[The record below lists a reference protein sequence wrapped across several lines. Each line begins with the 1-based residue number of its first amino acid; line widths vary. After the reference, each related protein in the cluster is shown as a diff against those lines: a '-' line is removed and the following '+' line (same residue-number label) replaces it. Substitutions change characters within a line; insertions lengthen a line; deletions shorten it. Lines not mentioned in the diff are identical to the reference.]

1 MIKVVN
7 NMKCTK
13 CKFDNIVKASY
24 CSKCGNKFTA
34 KEKEKAYNNTIY
46 GKIEK
51 LEKIKDIISLDV
63 ITGNIVF
70 KIFSLIFV
78 LGIGIYF
85 LMTMG
90 VNTKILNSSEYEIFY
105 NKNSDEY
112 YLLVDDSKQSVNVS
126 MYIPNRAKEMIIY
139 HYDIND
145 NLIDE
150 TKIEK
155 DQTIELDKFKDDY
168 YIIESKYSNKKKDNI
183 KLSAYH
189 KSDIK

>member
-1 MIKVVN
+1 
-7 NMKCTK
+7 
-13 CKFDNIVKASY
+13 
-24 CSKCGNKFTA
+24 
-34 KEKEKAYNNTIY
+34 
-46 GKIEK
+46 
-51 LEKIKDIISLDV
+51 
-63 ITGNIVF
+63 
-70 KIFSLIFV
+70 
-78 LGIGIYF
+78 
-85 LMTMG
+85 MTMG

-150 TKIEK
+150 TKIKK